1 MTDQQ
6 KAAMQAALKLLEVQ
20 DRLGRPAPQAA
31 REVIAALRAALAQQE
46 RAEPVATLHDD
57 GCFTWKNDEFRR
69 KYDRH
74 RAGWRMDVF
83 AAPPPR
89 KPLSISDD
97 RLDEL
102 SREMVKGKMSVN
114 WLANMIRR
122 EILGAD
128 HD

>member
-1 MTDQQ
+1 
-6 KAAMQAALKLLEVQ
+6 
-20 DRLGRPAPQAA
+20 
-31 REVIAALRAALAQQE
+31 
-46 RAEPVATLHDD
+46 
-57 GCFTWKNDEFRR
+57 
-69 KYDRH
+69 
-74 RAGWRMDVF
+74 MDVF

-89 KPLSISDD
+89 KPLTISDD

-102 SREMVKGKMSVN
+102 SREMVKGKKSVN